1 MIYQSKSKART
12 AADMMKNY
20 AQPQRL
26 MILSFLAH
34 GEKTVGEIDEAT
46 QIGQPALSQQ
56 LAELRH
62 ANLIANRREAKN
74 VYYALMNERVIDSI
88 KQIESL
94 FVDEHDI
101 KAEPS
106 SLRKIKSSNPN
117 KNSVRQKT
125 IVVSTGAAAF
135 AKVF

>member
-74 VYYALMNERVIDSI
+74 VYYALMNKRVIDCI
-88 KQIESL
+88 NQIERL
-94 FVDEHDI
+94 FTDEHDI
-101 KAEPS
+101 KAEPP
-106 SLRKIKSSNPN
+106 SLRKIKSSKPN
-117 KNSVRQKT
+117 NNSARQEPA
-125 IVVSTGAAAF
+125 VVSIGAATF

>member
-1 MIYQSKSKART
+1 MIYQSKSKAHT

-62 ANLIANRREAKN
+62 ANLIANRREAKS
-74 VYYALMNERVIDSI
+74 VYYTLMNKRVLDCI
-88 KQIESL
+88 KQIERL
-94 FVDEHDI
+94 FAEAYDV
-101 KAEPS
+101 KADPP

-117 KNSVRQKT
+117 KNYVRQET
-125 IVVSTGAAAF
+125 VVVSTGAATF

>member
-88 KQIESL
+88 KQIERL

-117 KNSVRQKT
+117 KNSVRQET

>member
-1 MIYQSKSKART
+1 
-12 AADMMKNY
+12 MMKNY

-26 MILSFLAH
+26 MILSFSLM
-34 GEKTVGEIDEAT
+34 EKRQSGEIDEAT

-74 VYYALMNERVIDSI
+74 VYYALMNERVIDCI
-88 KQIESL
+88 NQIERL

-117 KNSVRQKT
+117 KNSVRQET